1 MSLKGTS
8 TNIHTSN
15 ATGNILKSC
24 LNIMVRTTKK
34 SIHCII
40 LRFFYVTMMHI
51 RFELLVVSM
60 NSVVALFKLFK
71 FAKQFTTIV
80 RREKNVVSLHISNLS
95 KLWVGYQ
102 CFSYNAHSTKQKQ
115 NQ

>member
-1 MSLKGTS
+1 
-8 TNIHTSN
+8 
-15 ATGNILKSC
+15 
-24 LNIMVRTTKK
+24 MVQTTKK

-71 FAKQFTTIV
+71 FEAIHDDSKEGKI
-80 RREKNVVSLHISNLS
+80 VVSLHVSNLS